1 MSVRR
6 TLFMETTSVSAQ
18 TTCGEVS
25 QLLIQGGAR
34 SISMDYEEGGRIVGM
49 RFLLIV
55 NGVQHAFR
63 MPVRSGP
70 IFKILNGRRKSAY
83 DRQVNATKDR
93 EQSERVAWRQLLRWT
108 QAQMALLDCGMA
120 AAAEVYLPYLID
132 NDGHTV
138 YELFEES
145 RFRALPE
152 AKEA

>member
-1 MSVRR
+1 MSTR
-6 TLFMETTSVSAQ
+6 TLFMETTTVAAER
-18 TTCGEVS
+18 TCGEVS

-49 RFLLIV
+49 RFLLLV
-55 NGVQHAFR
+55 NGAQHAFR
-63 MPVRSGP
+63 MPVRSAP
-70 IFKILNGRRKSAY
+70 IFKILNGRRKSTH
-83 DRQVNATKDR
+83 DRQVNAAKDR

-132 NDGHTV
+132 HEGHTV

-145 RFRALPE
+145 RYKALPE
-152 AKEA
+152 AKGA